1 MFAVYPLHLQKEI
14 DRRWLL
20 RSEETVCG
28 RARLNGL
35 SHFLRE
41 AAVTPK
47 NCKAA
52 GSPGGLSSSKGSTTV
67 LAM

>member
-1 MFAVYPLHLQKEI
+1 MLAVYPLHLQKEI

-20 RSEETVCG
+20 RSEETVCR

-52 GSPGGLSSSKGSTTV
+52 GAPRGLSSSKFSTTV
-67 LAM
+67 LAI

>member
-28 RARLNGL
+28 SEPGTMFIIGGNRGSQTIGYL
-35 SHFLRE
+35 
-41 AAVTPK
+41 AAVWYGFALPD
-47 NCKAA
+47 
-52 GSPGGLSSSKGSTTV
+52 
-67 LAM
+67 

>member
-52 GSPGGLSSSKGSTTV
+52 GPPGGLSSSKCSTTV